1 MCDWEPTAKSMLSFS
16 KARHTVSAG
25 YFSVMV
31 LFYKTHRTIN
41 YYFIKKEN
49 MPRNREEVHLA
60 STWTMAMG
68 LIPTTDSYFLSSI
81 NHTWLF
87 IIKTGLHEFAE
98 RCPLGFHLNMGIAR
112 VQARVA
118 GKNLGGLLSCYEPPD
133 SPGPD
138 LTVGGWLAAL
148 CQK

>member
-1 MCDWEPTAKSMLSFS
+1 
-16 KARHTVSAG
+16 
-25 YFSVMV
+25 
-31 LFYKTHRTIN
+31 
-41 YYFIKKEN
+41 
-49 MPRNREEVHLA
+49 
-60 STWTMAMG
+60 MAMG

-98 RCPLGFHLNMGIAR
+98 RCPLGFPFNMGIAR

-118 GKNLGGLLSCYEPPD
+118 GKKSRGPTVLLWPPD